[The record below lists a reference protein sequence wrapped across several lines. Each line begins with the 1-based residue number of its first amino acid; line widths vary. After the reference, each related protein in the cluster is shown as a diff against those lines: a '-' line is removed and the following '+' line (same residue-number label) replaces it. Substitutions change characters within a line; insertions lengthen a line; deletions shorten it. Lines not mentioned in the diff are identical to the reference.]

1 MYLADAVVASWFL
14 KKEVVGLNTFAVMTN
29 IFVTEFSE
37 NILGKTQNML
47 HIMMCV
53 RKHLISTISD

>member
-37 NILGKTQNML
+37 N
-47 HIMMCV
+47 
-53 RKHLISTISD
+53 S